1 MCECVCVCGGVI
13 NTRNSTSY
21 DTMRSIYND
30 GVRPVEMKRRF
41 RSRRETSVNRIYFD
55 YAIN

>member
-1 MCECVCVCGGVI
+1 MGGVI

-21 DTMRSIYND
+21 DTRLSIYND